1 MFRIGMLGS
10 DGGGKGGHAGAFAN
24 IINKGNY
31 DAKVV
36 GVCGENPEETKD
48 LAETACVELIV
59 NRPEELLGHV
69 DAVCVMPRDG
79 GLHLAYALPFV
90 KAGIPTFIDK
100 PFTCSVMD
108 AMILAE
114 EAKIGGAMLCGG
126 TSVKYAKELGE
137 LKELASAKTVT
148 SGYFSFPITL
158 HSQWGGMH
166 FYSHHLIEEMLQV
179 FGTDVQSVT
188 ATKAGDNLVVVAK
201 YPAFPVIMNYAS
213 NYGGLHAGVYFND
226 ETSIMKEVDITD
238 GYTLQC
244 EAFLDALA
252 SGKGDD
258 PDYYVLA
265 VKISNAIC
273 QSMELNKEILIN
285 EM

>member
-1 MFRIGMLGS
+1 MFRIGILGS
-10 DGGGKGGHAGAFAN
+10 DGGGKSGHAVAFAN
-24 IINKGNY
+24 IINQGDY

-36 GVCGENPEETKD
+36 GVCGENPEETKE
-48 LAETACVELIV
+48 LAETAGVELIV
-59 NRPEELLGHV
+59 KRPEELLGHV
-69 DAVCVMPRDG
+69 DAVCVMLRDG
-79 GLHLAYALPFV
+79 DLHLSYAMPFV

-100 PFTCSVMD
+100 PFTCSVVD

-114 EAKIGGAMLCGG
+114 EAKISGAMICGG
-126 TSVKYAKELGE
+126 TSVKYAKEIEE
-137 LKELASAKTVT
+137 LKEMVTDKAVT

-166 FYSHHLIEEMLQV
+166 FYSHHLIEEVLQV

-188 ATKAGDNLVVVAK
+188 ATKVGDNLVVVAK
-201 YPAFPVIMNYAS
+201 YPEFPVVMNYAA
-213 NYGGLHAGVYFND
+213 NYGGLHAGAYFSD
-226 ETSIMKEVDITD
+226 GASSMKEVDIND
-238 GYTLQC
+238 GYKLQC
-244 EAFLDALA
+244 EAFINALA

-258 PDYYVLA
+258 PEYYVLA

-273 QSMELNKEILIN
+273 RSMDLNKEILIA